1 MQWVP
6 IIAQKRLHLLTSLL
20 QKIDYD
26 STSSHTMNF
35 TVQVRDPDPAHT
47 DIAEVSIVIFDVN
60 DNPPVFVNPHQ
71 VINITENKAQPNLIR
86 FLAKDIDS
94 GLNGEFQ

>member
-1 MQWVP
+1 
-6 IIAQKRLHLLTSLL
+6 
-20 QKIDYD
+20 
-26 STSSHTMNF
+26 MNF